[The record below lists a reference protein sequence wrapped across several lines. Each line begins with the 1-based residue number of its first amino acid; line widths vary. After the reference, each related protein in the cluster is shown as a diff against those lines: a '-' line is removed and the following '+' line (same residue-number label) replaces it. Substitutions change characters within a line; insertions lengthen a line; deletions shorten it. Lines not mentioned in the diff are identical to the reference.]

1 MMTDPALIEKQ
12 DASIP
17 LTVCPQRLDALTD
30 MLRLTHEGAMRACHI
45 LVPILLFESLY
56 GGFIPNPGE
65 TVVVVLV
72 AQDARASR
80 LSHRLVRP
88 VPRHARVGGL
98 VALREGQLGVVRDR
112 QAGGGPPP
120 LVVPRLGLGVGL
132 ELPNFGMRGVGGVPA
147 TFTFGVKNLGEKV
160 ETVPEANFGQHIRV
174 LRWLPTPFFAHYF
187 FTKVVSGSY
196 NYGTLK
202 TP

>member
-1 MMTDPALIEKQ
+1 MTTDRTLIEKQ

-30 MLRLTHEGAMRACHI
+30 MLRLTHEGAMRTCHI

-88 VPRHARVGGL
+88 VRRHPRVGGL
-98 VALREGQLGVVRDR
+98 VSPSVRGSSEWCATVR
-112 QAGGGPPP
+112 PAAVHRP
-120 LVVPRLGLGVGL
+120 LSFLASSS
-132 ELPNFGMRGVGGVPA
+132 E
-147 TFTFGVKNLGEKV
+147 
-160 ETVPEANFGQHIRV
+160 
-174 LRWLPTPFFAHYF
+174 
-187 FTKVVSGSY
+187 
-196 NYGTLK
+196 
-202 TP
+202 

>member
-45 LVPILLFESLY
+45 LGPILLFESLY

-120 LVVPRLGLGVGL
+120 LVVPRLVLGVGL
-132 ELPNFGMRGVGGVPA
+132 ELPNFGMRRSEG
-147 TFTFGVKNLGEKV
+147 
-160 ETVPEANFGQHIRV
+160 H
-174 LRWLPTPFFAHYF
+174 LPLSL
-187 FTKVVSGSY
+187 SGSK
-196 NYGTLK
+196 TLAK
-202 TP
+202 KSKPSPKPISGSISRYLGGFRLPFSLTTSPLK